1 MLGHDIEEGCAILIP
16 IEDRV
21 TDNPPDGVILCN
33 CDIISYPIGDNLG
46 RKLLFCNKFYSL
58 FPSEKVGRLYICCK
72 AKNIV

>member
-33 CDIISYPIGDNLG
+33 CDRITDPIGDNLG
-46 RKLLFCNKFYSL
+46 LEFLFYKKNPS
-58 FPSEKVGRLYICCK
+58 FPQ
-72 AKNIV
+72 